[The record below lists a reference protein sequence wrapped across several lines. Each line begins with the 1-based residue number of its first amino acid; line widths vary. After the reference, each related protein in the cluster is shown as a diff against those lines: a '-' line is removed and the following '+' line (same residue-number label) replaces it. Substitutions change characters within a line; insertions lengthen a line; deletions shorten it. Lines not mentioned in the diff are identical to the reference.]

1 MTFTIKKLQ
10 TEPIK
15 WKRLLKSDKKHAQ
28 MHYWFEMAE
37 NYKNEL
43 EQIEIDKENRLK
55 QLKEEEAKAKADKE
69 EADKKEI
76 ELKDQ
81 QLKEKIEN
89 ETKEAEVKAEVDEL
103 VSKFTKSKDK
113 NSEIKSDSQ
122 PSMFSFFNSKKEN
135 EVPPT
140 DQDNIKNAE
149 GTNDDRSSRSNL
161 NDL

>member
-1 MTFTIKKLQ
+1 
-10 TEPIK
+10 
-15 WKRLLKSDKKHAQ
+15 

-43 EQIEIDKENRLK
+43 EQIEIDRENRLN
-55 QLKEEEAKAKADKE
+55 QLKEEEAKARAEKE
-69 EADKKEI
+69 EAEKKEL

-89 ETKEAEVKAEVDEL
+89 ETKEAEVTAEVDEL
-103 VSKFTKSKDK
+103 VSKFTKSKEK
-113 NSEIKSDSQ
+113 NSEIKSDSK
-122 PSMFSFFNSKKEN
+122 PSMFSFFKKEN

-140 DQDNIKNAE
+140 PTDQDNIKYAE
-149 GTNDDRSSRSNL
+149 GTSDGGSSRSNS